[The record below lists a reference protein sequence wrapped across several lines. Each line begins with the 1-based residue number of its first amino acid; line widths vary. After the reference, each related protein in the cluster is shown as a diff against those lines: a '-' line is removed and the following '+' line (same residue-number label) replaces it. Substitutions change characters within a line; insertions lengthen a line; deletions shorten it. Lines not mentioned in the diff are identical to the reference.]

1 MGKILDFKLFK
12 LKRSGVEPTP
22 PLLLPWS
29 PDQWPLCRIRYF
41 AQNESPKPP
50 RCCCGHVYNEATLQT
65 RAPVLTA
72 IVRGEMDTLAKDG
85 GEITI
90 SRLVDAILEHPELT
104 SVERAALNT
113 SPCASC
119 PVLAQQSQ
127 QLHFLWGLYRAYW
140 RRAIASVESRSHHGQ
155 LVALEAYQSAGDLR
169 GHIRQEVA
177 LIRRLKQQLS
187 LCPWARRR
195 AVYRARAGG
204 QP

>member
-1 MGKILDFKLFK
+1 MAKILDFQLFK
-12 LKRSGVEPTP
+12 KRRSGVDATP
-22 PLLLPWS
+22 SVLLPWS
-29 PDQWPLCRIRYF
+29 PDQWPMCRIRYF
-41 AQNESPKPP
+41 AENGSAKPP

-65 RAPVLTA
+65 RAPIITA
-72 IVRGEMDTLAKDG
+72 IVREEIDKLAQDG
-85 GEITI
+85 GEVTI
-90 SRLVDAILEHPELT
+90 PRLVEAILAHPELT

-140 RRAIASVESRSHHGQ
+140 RRAVASVESRSHHGQ

-169 GHIRQEVA
+169 GHIRQEIA

-195 AVYRARAGG
+195 AVYRARVGT
-204 QP
+204 